1 MTEPVQATTPP
12 AAGLW
17 EDFID
22 ILHQPSQVFDRRR
35 DGQFGL
41 ALLILVVISGLLY
54 FALQNGIA
62 PVMDAEI
69 SRQMAEAARS
79 NPQLTEEQL
88 AGSRGMMEKFAMFGA
103 IIFLPIGVL
112 IGGLLLW
119 LASKIVDA
127 RIAFAAAMMIVT
139 YSQVP
144 RIIDL
149 VLTALQGLFL
159 APESITSR
167 YSVTLGPGRFMDPDS
182 NPVLLA
188 VLGSLDIITIWTL
201 VLVAIGLSVV
211 ARVTLKQG
219 AIAAAMVWAVGVL
232 PGLFQALRQG

>member
-1 MTEPVQATTPP
+1 MTEPVQATPPP

-41 ALLILVVISGLLY
+41 ALLILVLISGLLY

-79 NPQLTEEQL
+79 NPQLT
-88 AGSRGMMEKFAMFGA
+88 
-103 IIFLPIGVL
+103 
-112 IGGLLLW
+112 
-119 LASKIVDA
+119 
-127 RIAFAAAMMIVT
+127 
-139 YSQVP
+139 
-144 RIIDL
+144 
-149 VLTALQGLFL
+149 
-159 APESITSR
+159 
-167 YSVTLGPGRFMDPDS
+167 
-182 NPVLLA
+182 
-188 VLGSLDIITIWTL
+188 TIWTL

>member
-1 MTEPVQATTPP
+1 MTEPVQPTTPP
-12 AAGLW
+12 KAGLW

-22 ILHQPSQVFDRRR
+22 ILHQPSQVFERRR
-35 DGQFGL
+35 EGQFGL
-41 ALLILVVISGLLY
+41 ALLILVVLSAVLY
-54 FALQNGIA
+54 FALRNGIG
-62 PVMDAEI
+62 PVMDVEI
-69 SRQMAEAARS
+69 SRQMAEAAKS

-112 IGGLLLW
+112 IGGFLLW

-159 APESITSR
+159 PPESITSR

-182 NPVLLA
+182 NPVLLT
-188 VLGSLDIITIWTL
+188 VLGNLDLITLWTL
-201 VLVAIGLSVV
+201 ALMAIGLSVV
-211 ARVTLKQG
+211 ARVTVKKG
-219 AIAAAMVWAVGVL
+219 AIAAAMVWAVGML